1 MSYVTRDKFIGGNMR
16 TCSKAIVVL
25 ISVFLITGAD
35 MLFAQSSGSVTGR
48 VLNAES
54 GRALIGAN
62 VVLEGTS
69 YGSATSQS
77 GTYRLQQ
84 IPAGDYTLIVR
95 YIGFE
100 EKRESIT
107 ITAGQSLELD
117 FRLNPAFLEGDD
129 VVVTARAEG
138 QVRAL
143 NLQRSSEM
151 IRNVVSAEQL
161 EQFADPNL
169 AGALSRVPG
178 LSYQTDRGEAG
189 EVYIRGLSPSL
200 SSVTVNGAQLA
211 STDTDGREVWM
222 GGMTADLVT
231 NLEVV
236 KAITPDMN
244 ANTISGS
251 INLDTHQSIGDSP
264 IVRANASGGISQLSD
279 GGQVQAGLQY
289 GQRFGN
295 FQYFI
300 TGSYQSNNRE
310 THDMRKEYGDF
321 DFGDGTDSFRNV
333 LEEQRLSTYAIP
345 RKRYGFTAQFDYDFN
360 RNNSIYFRTLFNEFD
375 DSQTRDQHRIELD
388 RNDYISRT
396 EAPGARFQVDSR
408 IYERKL
414 SSYSAVLGGASQIS
428 DWGIEYRGAY
438 SRGTYR
444 EPFRDYFRFR
454 HSGGVDV
461 RYEDLSEFYFPQVW
475 VTDGTDVSNS
485 NNYGLTYFQLET
497 EDATD
502 NDYSANLDITRP
514 LTLGNAR
521 VDLKFGGLY
530 RHRIKD
536 QFHTSDRYDYNGVF
550 TLGRIATPDN
560 RLYLSRYNKFAPN
573 VDWSKARGIFDRER
587 NLFELDEERSYEE
600 GTFYEV
606 KENDLAAYLMG
617 TFNFDRFTLVAG
629 VRYENID
636 GTYTG
641 SLKEL
646 RFNED
651 GDPIFGA
658 EQIIEESNSYS
669 NFFPMVHLR
678 YSLSES
684 TNLRFAYTQTYAR
697 PLFGQLAPNQFI
709 NEDDEE
715 IILGNPALEPLKSTN
730 LDFMLEYYF
739 SSVGVLSGGFFYK
752 KIDDFIFNQA
762 REIDSGEFT
771 GWVERQPVNGDAATV
786 YGFEMAWQQQ
796 LRFLPG
802 VLSGLGVYANYS
814 YTFSEAEITGLEE
827 RTVRLPEQVPHV
839 FNAAL
844 SFTSGGFF
852 AQLSANY
859 QDDWLDE
866 IASNPADDRWRAKTL
881 TFDASASQRLT
892 SALTAFVDV
901 HNITN
906 QGTGEFYGARSNQY
920 HRGRSKDF
928 HGWWANLGVRF
939 RL

>member
-1 MSYVTRDKFIGGNMR
+1 MRIIGTTILLLALPLLMLG
-16 TCSKAIVVL
+16 ADVL
-25 ISVFLITGAD
+25 HAQNTGSITGRI
-35 MLFAQSSGSVTGR
+35 F
-48 VLNAES
+48 NAES
-54 GRALIGAN
+54 GRTLVGAT
-62 VVLEGTS
+62 VIIEGTS
-69 YGSATSQS
+69 YGAASSQS
-77 GTYRLQQ
+77 GTYRLRQ
-84 IPAGDYTLIVR
+84 IPPGNYTLLVR
-95 YIGFE
+95 YIGFTEQRE
-100 EKRESIT
+100 EISLS
-107 ITAGQSLELD
+107 AGENLELD
-117 FRLNPAFLEGDD
+117 FRLDPAFLEGDD
-129 VVVTARAEG
+129 VVVTAKAEG

-143 NLQRSSEM
+143 NIQRSSEM

-222 GGMTADLVT
+222 GGMTSDLVT

-244 ANTISGS
+244 ANTISGA
-251 INLDTHQSIGDSP
+251 INLDTHQSIGDAP
-264 IVRANASGGISQLSD
+264 VVRANISGGISQLSD
-279 GGQVQAGLQY
+279 GGQYQTGLQF
-289 GQRFGN
+289 GQRFGD

-300 TGSYQSNNRE
+300 TGSYQANNRQ

-333 LEEQRLSTYAIP
+333 MEEQRLSTYSIP

-360 RNNSIYFRTLFNEFD
+360 RNNSIYLRTLFNEFD

-414 SSYSAVLGGASQIS
+414 SSFSAVLGGSSQIE

-454 HSGGVDV
+454 RSGGVDV
-461 RYEDLSEFYFPQVW
+461 RYEDQSEFYFPQVW
-475 VTDGTDVSNS
+475 VTDGSDVSNP
-485 NNYGLTYFQLET
+485 NNYNLTYHQLET

-502 NDYSANLDITRP
+502 NDYSVNLDITRP
-514 LTLGNAR
+514 LTLGNTR
-521 VDLKFGGLY
+521 VNLKFGGLY
-530 RHRIKD
+530 RHRVKD

-560 RLYLSRYNKFAPN
+560 RLYLNRYNKFVHN

-587 NLFELDEERSYEE
+587 DLFELDEERSFEE
-600 GTFYEV
+600 ATFYNV

-617 TFNFDRFTLVAG
+617 TFNFDRLTLVAG

-641 SLKEL
+641 SIKEL
-646 RFNED
+646 RLDDE

-658 EQIIEESNSYS
+658 EQIIEEENSYS

-678 YSLSES
+678 YSLGER
-684 TNLRFAYTQTYAR
+684 TNLRLAYTQTYAR

-715 IILGNPALEPLKSTN
+715 IIMGNPALEPLKSTN
-730 LDFMLEYYF
+730 IDFMLEYYF
-739 SSVGVLSGGFFYK
+739 SSVGILSGGFFYK
-752 KIDDFIFNQA
+752 SIEDFIFNEA
-762 REIDSGEFT
+762 REIQSGEFA

-786 YGFEMAWQQQ
+786 YGVEVAWQQQ
-796 LRFLPG
+796 LQFLPG
-802 VLSGLGVYANYS
+802 ILSGLGVYANYS
-814 YTFSEAEITGLEE
+814 YTFSEAEITGLDE

-844 SFTSGGFF
+844 SFSTGGFF
-852 AQLSANY
+852 AQVSANY
-859 QDDWLDE
+859 QDDWLDT

-881 TFDASASQRLT
+881 TFDASASQRIT
-892 SALTAFVDV
+892 PNLTAFVDV

-906 QGTGEFYGARSNQY
+906 QGTGEFYGSRSNQY